1 MTVLSLYKI
10 RFCSIIIISMHFL
23 SSISVFSQ
31 VSLSKFPANNQVIQR
46 NDQNEAVFQ
55 VKGKITE
62 NGHSSITLKILQDGS
77 TFSEQTLDANSDF
90 TFSPNLKAGKFDYT
104 FILTLDGS
112 REIKKATQI
121 GVGDLFLIYGQSNA
135 LGSGGIETYRPEPN
149 PLIRFFTVANFDNG
163 DSEWVLP
170 YKTST
175 WPGTGTL
182 ELQKFLC
189 GKYNYPVGVI
199 VASVGGSDIKG
210 LNARN
215 AQNPTDKNTYYGKLL
230 LQTIFSDLKDQ
241 IKYIIFRHGESDG
254 SLQLESEQYP
264 SEFEKLYNAF
274 VLDFPNLKKFYNV
287 QTNILTI
294 SNSKAGFLRDYQRRT
309 KHLLPKTTA
318 ISTVGTTGYDG
329 LHYNLKGYSQTAYEL
344 SRIIGRDVYNDNQ
357 SPQIFSPDIKKV
369 YWENQKLVFEFD
381 EGMEMIYPQDSVAS
395 GKNWSMKDFIYID
408 GRNDVVQSGE
418 AQGNRIFLTVSSIQ
432 NAKKVSYLPNA
443 YGQWGVSF
451 YDGVHLKNKYGM
463 RAFSF
468 DNISIGGETPVITQ
482 PPTVI
487 NLNTEVNEDIQI
499 KLTWNGNAQTKY
511 HIERSTDNVSFGE
524 IGQIS
529 GDNYYDTQ
537 TELGKTYFYR
547 VFVENIPN
555 NKSNTKEVTLKCL
568 ENVNLKVLPVI
579 AYIGANTSIT
589 AIVAITDTKQLS
601 LTAKKSIDLNHGF
614 DAKLGSDF
622 SAEIGGC
629 KND

>member
-10 RFCSIIIISMHFL
+10 RFCSTIIIFMHFL

-62 NGHSSITLKILQDGS
+62 NGHSSISLKILQDGN

-309 KHLLPKTTA
+309 KYLLPKTTA

-369 YWENQKLVFEFD
+369 YWENQKLVLEFD

-395 GKNWSMKDFIYID
+395 GKNWSMKDFIYVD